1 MEEIKKEILE
11 KWKDLIGAC
20 KAYYIDSVP
29 TGIPDSVYDQW
40 EKDAW
45 EQDGFS
51 VRDYIL
57 ETFLPPG
64 TKTKNKNVDKIQKV
78 KVDGKTMFQALK
90 EVSEG
95 LGEPCYMNLKYDGT
109 SLAIYLDPTTGHPR
123 RIVTVGN
130 TKIGDLGVDQ
140 TSKLLHLIPKQ
151 FPKGITTIQAEAL
164 VDTDSL
170 KDLTE
175 DGKYRARQLANG
187 LINSKYK
194 ADEIDQLLTIRA
206 YRWWVDNSPEG
217 ITISQMDYRDVL
229 KSFPTN
235 ITTEGRVIFAPA
247 DTWTIDELEKIPGY
261 TETDHTKTLS
271 GSFLNDGWVVYLGNT
286 SKCWGALKFSGAG
299 NDTEIPTTTVK
310 SIQWND
316 QASKGKDSWSANVI
330 VEPITLRGCTVKKPS
345 AGSVSKLLKNN
356 ITPGAEVKV
365 ILANSTIPMV
375 GDVVKGG
382 NGDFMFPVCE
392 CGYQLGKKDIYGSN
406 LKCGNPECSSRL
418 TRMKNY
424 LASLKSI
431 TALDLGKFLV
441 IDRFKWEN
449 TGISIDQLLQFVM
462 DDKEDLARK
471 YLRNEMTTDLQRKN
485 FDLIWPAAW
494 KTLRESF
501 INSQNTII

>member
-1 MEEIKKEILE
+1 MEENKEILE
-11 KWKDLIGAC
+11 KWKDLIAAC
-20 KAYYIDSVP
+20 KSYYIDSVP
-29 TGIPDSVYDQW
+29 TGIPDSVYDKW

-45 EQDGFS
+45 ELDKFS
-51 VRDYIL
+51 VRDYVL

-64 TKTKNKNVDKIQKV
+64 TKTKNYNVDKIQKI
-78 KVDGKTMFQALK
+78 KVEGKTMFQALK

-95 LGEPCYMNLKYDGT
+95 LGETCYFNLKYDGT
-109 SLAIYLDPTTGHPR
+109 SLAIYLDPSTGHPR
-123 RIVTVGN
+123 RVVTVGN

-164 VDTDSL
+164 VDTDTL

-217 ITISQMDYRDVL
+217 ISISQKDYRDVL
-229 KSFPTN
+229 KSFPSN
-235 ITTEGRVIFAPA
+235 ITTEGRVVFSPA
-247 DTWTIDELEKIPGY
+247 DCWTLDELSKLEGY
-261 TETDHTKTLS
+261 TETDHTKTLT
-271 GSFLNDGWVVYLGNT
+271 GNFLNDGWVVYLKSG
-286 SKCWGALKFSGAG
+286 KCWGALKFSGAG

-330 VEPITLRGCTVKKPS
+330 VDPITLRGCTVKKPS

-356 ITPGAEVKV
+356 ITPGAQVKV

-375 GDVVKGG
+375 GDVVSGG

-406 LKCGNPECSSRL
+406 LKCGNLNCTSRENRMRKYLNNL
-418 TRMKNY
+418 T
-424 LASLKSI
+424 SI
-431 TALDLGKFLV
+431 TAIDLGKFLV

-449 TGISIDQLLQFVM
+449 TKVSIDSFLQLVM
-462 DDKEDLARK
+462 EDKEVLAKK
-471 YLRNEMTTDLQRKN
+471 YLSREMTTDLQKRN
-485 FDLIWPAAW
+485 FELVWPAAW

-501 INSQNTII
+501 INSSQL